1 MEWRPHRNETGPAS
15 GAPARWVLR
24 LYVAG
29 MSPHSA
35 RAIRTVK
42 ALCEAHFCG
51 AYDLAVFD
59 LYQDPALAERAD
71 VLATPTLDKLEP
83 PPAVRLVGSLSD
95 TDQVLRSLGVA
106 VEKSG

>member
-1 MEWRPHRNETGPAS
+1 MERRPLPNETGPAS
-15 GAPARWVLR
+15 GAPARWVFR

-42 ALCEAHFCG
+42 ALCEAHFSG

-59 LYQDPALAERAD
+59 LYQDPALAGGAE

-95 TDQVLRSLGVA
+95 TEHLLRSLGIA
-106 VEKSG
+106 AEST